1 MAEGSE
7 APKGIGR
14 VEDKTWPCGV
24 AAHWFPLLEACRM
37 GENAVSRRERLEV
50 RKPRTDL
57 SLGFSAELAVLR
69 CALLATKMRRMQ

>member
-1 MAEGSE
+1 
-7 APKGIGR
+7 
-14 VEDKTWPCGV
+14 
-24 AAHWFPLLEACRM
+24 LEACRM